1 MDAPWSFGPTSIA
14 AFIVFIGVLIFV
26 HELGHFLAAKLFDI
40 KVVKFSLGFGPPLVS
55 FARGETTYQV
65 AAVPLGGF
73 VKMVGE
79 HPDEELP
86 AEERDR
92 AFSTAPL
99 YQRAL
104 VAMAGPAF
112 NLAFPIL
119 CFFAYNVLG
128 PEVEAPVVGQVAPA
142 RPAAK
147 AGLQAGDRI
156 VAVDGVRTY
165 SFSRVRELVSER
177 PGEPIELTIERDGE
191 RLTVPIVPDV
201 SVSESLFGVREETG
215 IIGVALTR
223 EGSRVAVGDPARA
236 PPGLETGD
244 LILRVGERSV
254 EDMAGLRSAL
264 RAARGRTVEVA
275 AARPRTLRAGD
286 LLHAEL
292 DEPVR
297 VPVAVPESF
306 EELEDLGLA
315 PASEVIRSVVPGG
328 AADRAGL
335 AGGDRIVAVDGKP
348 VGAVWAFLVR
358 IREAGGEPVEVTY
371 RREGIARTTTLHPEP
386 VECIHPVT
394 KKAKTSW
401 DSGLGSGSLP
411 EAPSCEALD
420 ARQIVL
426 GVWSSNVPPEVEQ
439 VSLSVPEAF
448 TASVRKT
455 GEVIGLVLSG
465 IVKLFS
471 NQVSVENVGGPI
483 ALFKLAA
490 QAVETGWL
498 QYLWIMALVS
508 VNLGLVNLLPIPLFD
523 GGHLLFCLIEAVKR
537 RPVSVRTR
545 EYANLFGLVVIMA
558 LLLLALRNDILSLG
572 VF

>member
-14 AFIVFIGVLIFV
+14 AFIIFIGVLIFV

-40 KVVKFSLGFGPPLVS
+40 KVVKFSLGFGPPLIA
-55 FARGETTYQV
+55 FERGETTYQV

-79 HPDEELP
+79 HPDDELGP
-86 AEERDR
+86 EDRER
-92 AFSTAPL
+92 AFSTAPI

-104 VAMAGPAF
+104 VALAGPAF

-119 CFFAYNVLG
+119 CFFAYNLLG
-128 PEVEAPVVGQVAPA
+128 PQVEAPVVGQVAPG
-142 RPAAK
+142 RPAAE
-147 AGLQAGDRI
+147 AGLKAGDRI
-156 VAVDGVRTY
+156 LAVDGTRTY
-165 SFSRVRELVSER
+165 SFERVRELISAR
-177 PGEPIELTIERDGE
+177 PGQEVQLRIDREGRTLTLPIT
-191 RLTVPIVPDV
+191 PDV
-201 SVSESLFGVREETG
+201 SVSESLFGKPKETG

-223 EGSRVAVGDPARA
+223 DGTRVGIDDPARA
-236 PPGLETGD
+236 PPELETGD
-244 LILRVGERSV
+244 EVLRVGDEPVR
-254 EDMAGLRSAL
+254 DRADLDRAL
-264 RAARGRTVEVA
+264 RAARGREVEIAV
-275 AARPRTLRAGD
+275 ARPDVRRAGD
-286 LLHAEL
+286 LMLAEL
-292 DEPVR
+292 SQPHVLR
-297 VPVAVPESF
+297 VQVPGDFES
-306 EELEDLGLA
+306 LQDLGLA
-315 PASEVIRSVVPGG
+315 PASELIRAVVPDGP
-328 AADRAGL
+328 AARAGL
-335 AGGDRIVAVDGKP
+335 RAGDRLVAVDGQP
-348 VGAVWAFLVR
+348 VGAVWSFLVR
-358 IREAGGEPVEVTY
+358 LREADGDPVEVTF
-371 RREGIARTTTLHPEP
+371 RRDGREMQTTLTPEP

-394 KKAKTSW
+394 KKKKTSH
-401 DSGLGSGSLP
+401 DSGLGSGALP
-411 EAPSCEALD
+411 SPPSCDALNV
-420 ARQIVL
+420 RQQL
-426 GVWSSNVPPEVEQ
+426 TGVWISSVPAQFETVK
-439 VSLSVPEAF
+439 LSVGEAF

-465 IVKLFS
+465 IIKLFS
-471 NQVSVENVGGPI
+471 NEVSVENVGGPI